1 MQDTEE
7 DIFILMEFYF
17 FLIYSFKPLS
27 YIDMSS
33 VNIYLIEKKI
43 NVRLDRTRA
52 LATEY
57 H

>member
-17 FLIYSFKPLS
+17 FLIYSFKSLS

>member
-1 MQDTEE
+1 MQYTEE
-7 DIFILMEFYF
+7 NIFILMEFYF
-17 FLIYSFKPLS
+17 FLIYSFKPSS